1 MNDHERMHIDGLVH
15 DACDL
20 LCETAIQRC
29 GGPRN
34 ALSQL
39 RDDPEGEGVWLSR
52 FVGMFLAEHALDN
65 EAGACAIL
73 EALARRPMPEIATP
87 GPSEA
92 PSDAA
97 SEVRRPTIGE
107 TLQRA
112 SSTAFRDLVRLKADE
127 ALERASVYEEA
138 PS

>member
-15 DACDL
+15 EACDL

-34 ALSQL
+34 ALGQL
-39 RDDPEGEGVWLSR
+39 RDDPDGEGVWLDR
-52 FVGMFLAEHALDN
+52 FVKMFLAEHALDN

-73 EALARRPMPEIATP
+73 EALSRRPMPEVSSP
-87 GPSEA
+87 G
-92 PSDAA
+92 AA
-97 SEVRRPTIGE
+97 HPAAAAGRSTIGD
-107 TLQRA
+107 TLRRTA
-112 SSTAFRDLVRLKADE
+112 SAAFRELVRLKADE

>member
-15 DACDL
+15 EACDL

-39 RDDPEGEGVWLSR
+39 RDDPDGEGVWLDR
-52 FVGMFLAEHALDN
+52 FVAMFLGEHALDN

-73 EALARRPMPEIATP
+73 EALARRPMPEVSAP
-87 GPSEA
+87 GPSSA
-92 PSDAA
+92 PSGT
-97 SEVRRPTIGE
+97 RPPTIGE
-107 TLQRA
+107 VLKEA
-112 SSTAFRDLVRLKADE
+112 SSAAFRDLVRLKADE

-138 PS
+138 SS